1 VDVRRRTGEQRRNE
15 AIEGR
20 NPARAQY
27 PERGEFRNVM
37 IDRGP
42 VAPGPT
48 GHDQRGRL
56 EGDAVGA
63 ARSDARRSACRRPLL
78 VCVRTTINAWGGFG
92 NGLYKPALLVL
103 YRSRQ
108 CLGAGVEASMH
119 HSRWAISTLVGRSRA
134 AASGGFRAAPDLLS
148 AELRLSC
155 P

>member
-1 VDVRRRTGEQRRNE
+1 
-15 AIEGR
+15 
-20 NPARAQY
+20 
-27 PERGEFRNVM
+27 M

-42 VAPGPT
+42 VAPGPA

-56 EGDAVGA
+56 ESDALGA
-63 ARSDARRSACRRPLL
+63 APAVALEGRHAGRLPGWRA
-78 VCVRTTINAWGGFG
+78 TTISAWGGFG

-108 CLGAGVEASMH
+108 CLGAGVEASMYR
-119 HSRWAISTLVGRSRA
+119 SRWAIRISVDQSRVA
-134 AASGGFRAAPDLLS
+134 AAGAVRALPRLLS